1 MSGGATFQ
9 TIANELKPCRVSALI
24 YDAEALQCNSVPEL
38 AACYNRRV
46 LADSGEGEAQATAPI
61 IVAGYSYGCVLAH
74 QMGLQLHKAGV
85 HVGVVMFDLEVT
97 WPPPESNDRIDGYK
111 FLGGEAEAI
120 LLISRALGKFDFAM
134 KEAVELNRILAE
146 SGSIDVDALH
156 ERAFEHLAQR
166 GMSKELFTQL
176 VKRGGTNIQQLHTI
190 ADPWEPSEVLDSP
203 ALLVLAPDSME
214 FATAREINE
223 KFCTQ
228 MEVVHGKGSHYN
240 MMQ

>member
-1 MSGGATFQ
+1 
-9 TIANELKPCRVSALI
+9 
-24 YDAEALQCNSVPEL
+24 
-38 AACYNRRV
+38 
-46 LADSGEGEAQATAPI
+46 
-61 IVAGYSYGCVLAH
+61 
-74 QMGLQLHKAGV
+74 MGLQLHKAGV

-97 WPPPESNDRIDGYK
+97 WPPPESNDRIGGYK

-120 LLISRALGKFDFAM
+120 LLISRALGKFEFAM
-134 KEAVELNRILAE
+134 KEAVELNRTLAE
-146 SGSIDVDALH
+146 TGSIDVDALR
-156 ERAFEHLAQR
+156 ERAFGQMGQR

-190 ADPWEPSEVLDSP
+190 ADPWEPNEVLDSP

-240 MMQ
+240 MMQGEQATVQARCVHDFWHRPLGFDSSP